1 MIPRSKGSLGFAQYL
16 PNEAHLYSEQE
27 LADQICVALG
37 GRVSE
42 ALFFGEIS
50 AGAQDDLQKVHR
62 YASAFVAKFGMSDKV
77 GYLGLQDPE
86 YFQKHSEKQQ
96 KQVDQE
102 IIRLVEI

>member
-1 MIPRSKGSLGFAQYL
+1 M

-27 LADQICVALG
+27 LKDQICVALG

-42 ALFFGEIS
+42 AYFFEEIS

-62 YASAFVAKFGMSDKV
+62 YASAFVAKFGMSETV
-77 GYLGLQDPE
+77 GYVGLQDPE
-86 YFQKHSEKQQ
+86 YYQKHSESQQ

-102 IIRLVEI
+102 IIALVEAQKQRTF